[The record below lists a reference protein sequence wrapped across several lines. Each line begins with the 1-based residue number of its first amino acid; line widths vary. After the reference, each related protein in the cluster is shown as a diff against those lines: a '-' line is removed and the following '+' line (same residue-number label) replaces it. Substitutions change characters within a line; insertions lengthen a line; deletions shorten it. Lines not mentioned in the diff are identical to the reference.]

1 VAATLLSL
9 FLAVLHELDRREL
22 GMSMLRMARVPAL
35 LIYGLV
41 AAAAFACALAPAAR
55 RRVILLGAALIVAP
69 LALGAWA
76 IALFAYAAAV
86 IAIARAPIP
95 VVARVAVSAVLWA
108 ALPVARCLW
117 LDGQAQADTIALA
130 IVWAGQLYSAFYLV
144 IEREREEPGLRSTV
158 VADAFYLLA
167 LPRLVAPF
175 FQPISPRQLARRE
188 RPRFP
193 ARMIR
198 RGAGLAAYSAVTA
211 VLAWTLGDVA
221 REIEPWPVALAVRF
235 CGLYARATYTIF
247 AAVAMFRLLGFDMPS
262 GFRYPFLS
270 RSFAEFFRR
279 YNYYVRGAVL
289 SLFYFPLLGRLRRGR
304 TPRGATILSA
314 YVAIL
319 AGSFLLHDLLIP
331 MSLAIE
337 PSSVA
342 GHYLDPV
349 RVAGLLALWTLIIV
363 PTAGIAPRRAPPTSR
378 TRAILAIAAFNA
390 VYFLVWYAQ
399 HVGRGHL

>member
-1 VAATLLSL
+1 MAATLLSL

-22 GMSMLRMARVPAL
+22 GMSMLRMARVPAVVV
-35 LIYGLV
+35 YGVV
-41 AAAAFACALAPAAR
+41 AAAAFACALAPSAR
-55 RRVILLGAALIVAP
+55 RRAILLGAALIVAP
-69 LALGAWA
+69 LALGPWA

-86 IAIARAPIP
+86 IAIARAPVPI
-95 VVARVAVSAVLWA
+95 VARVAVSAVLWVA
-108 ALPVARCLW
+108 VPVARIVW
-117 LDGQAQADTIALA
+117 LDGQAQADTIPLA

-144 IEREREEPGLRSTV
+144 IEREREQPALRSSV

-175 FQPISPRQLARRE
+175 FQPISPRQLSRRE
-188 RPRFP
+188 RRQFP

-198 RGAGLAAYSAVTA
+198 RGAGLAAYAAFSAA
-211 VLAWTLGDVA
+211 LAWTLGDVA
-221 REIEPWPVALAVRF
+221 RQIEPRPVALAVQF
-235 CGLYARATYTIF
+235 CGLYARLTYTIF
-247 AAVAMFRLLGFDMPS
+247 TAVAMFRLLGFDLPS
-262 GFRYPFLS
+262 GFRAPFLS

-314 YVAIL
+314 YIAIL
-319 AGSFLLHDLLIP
+319 VGSFLLHDLLIP

-337 PSSVA
+337 PSSIA

-349 RVAGLLALWTLIIV
+349 RVAGMLALWTLIIV
-363 PTAGIAPRRAPPTSR
+363 PTAGIAPRRPPPTSR
-378 TRAILAIAAFNA
+378 TRAILSIAAFNV
-390 VYFLVWYAQ
+390 VYLVLWYAQ